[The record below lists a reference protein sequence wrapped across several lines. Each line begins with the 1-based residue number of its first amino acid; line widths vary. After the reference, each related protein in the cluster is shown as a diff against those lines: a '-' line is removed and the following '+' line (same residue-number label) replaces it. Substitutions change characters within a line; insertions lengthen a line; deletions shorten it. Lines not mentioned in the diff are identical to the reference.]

1 MSSPLRLFSLCITA
15 VILLGGCA
23 SSGPPTSHQSQM
35 PETPITDQPSGKVY
49 PGKFI
54 WHDLL
59 THEPKKAGQFY
70 QDLFGWAIEYQPH
83 YALIRNGGKLIAG
96 IVTTEGVTTDSSGE
110 KVKGGLWLPTVSVAD
125 IDATACAV
133 TANGG
138 KILNGPFDM
147 GQRGQALLIRDPQ
160 QSDLVVLS
168 AKGGDPA
175 DADPAVGDWLWNELW
190 SKDPEAIEP
199 FYAAVFGYDQVL
211 SNDDYSVF
219 LHSDK
224 WRAGI
229 RHIRDNTKHLLWV
242 PVVRVAD
249 TKATTKR
256 VSELGGT
263 VHINAGE
270 VPGNPD
276 IALIA
281 DTVGTLLLIQRWP
294 AQTEKKAL

>member
-1 MSSPLRLFSLCITA
+1 MA
-15 VILLGGCA
+15 
-23 SSGPPTSHQSQM
+23 
-35 PETPITDQPSGKVY
+35 ETPIIEQPSGEVY

-70 QDLFGWAIEYQPH
+70 QDLFGWTIEYQPH

-96 IVTTEGVTTDSSGE
+96 IVTTGVVKADATDE
-110 KVKGGLWLPTVSVAD
+110 TVKGGLWLPTVSVAD
-125 IDATACAV
+125 IDATASAV

-138 KILNGPFDM
+138 KILNGPIDM
-147 GQRGQALLIRDPQ
+147 GQRGHALLIRDPQ

-168 AKGGDPA
+168 AKGGDPV
-175 DADPAVGDWLWNELW
+175 DADPAIGDWLWDELW
-190 SKDPEAIEP
+190 SKNPESLEP

-211 SNDDYSVF
+211 SSDDYSVF
-219 LHSDK
+219 LHDDE

-229 RHIRDNTKHLLWV
+229 RHVKDNTRHLLWV

-249 TKATTKR
+249 TAATTKR
-256 VSELGGT
+256 ASELGGT
-263 VHINAGE
+263 VQVEAGE

-281 DTVGTLLLIQRWP
+281 DTVGTLLLVQRWP
-294 AQTEKKAL
+294 TQAVKKEL